1 MERMNARC
9 AHAAG
14 LLAALP
20 VFAWLAARVAG
31 NAAIGFDAPFRAFVH
46 QHASPGLT
54 ALMRFMSRLGEP
66 LSLVTLGAGVL
77 LALLAAH
84 RKRAALRFAITMTGA
99 FVLDTALKLAFHRAR
114 PAPFFGTEL
123 PHSYGFPSGHALFS
137 VCFFGVVAALV
148 AAQLRSNAALVAARL
163 PSVAARAAVWTAAL
177 AIVFLIGLSR
187 VYLGVHYPSD
197 VIGGYAAAVAWA
209 SAVALAD
216 GMLPGS
222 PATKRAPGVLV

>member
-20 VFAWLAARVAG
+20 VFAWLAGRVAAG
-31 NAAIGFDAPFRAFVH
+31 ATIGFDAPLRAFVH

-54 ALMRFMSRLGEP
+54 AVMRFMSRLGEP

-77 LALLAAH
+77 VALLAVH
-84 RKRAALRFAITMTGA
+84 WKRAALRFAITMTGA
-99 FVLDTALKLAFHRAR
+99 FLLDTALKLAFHRPR
-114 PAPFFGTEL
+114 PVPFFGTDL

-148 AAQLRSNAALVAARL
+148 APRL
-163 PSVAARAAVWTAAL
+163 PGIAARAAVWTAAL

-197 VIGGYAAAVAWA
+197 VLGGYAAAVAWV
-209 SAVALAD
+209 SAVALVD
-216 GMLPGS
+216 GLLLRRGDRAS
-222 PATKRAPGVLV
+222 ATSLVDQETSD